1 MANDYRILDE
11 RDIKNFQAGNKL
23 SVTEI
28 DNKVTYE
35 HIGEPPNKLPLQEQ
49 ALEYGGSFDITVP
62 SVYDSTGHVKSET
75 TYSFKMPDK
84 VDTSNGLTKDI
95 FGDMDNNPVSKKEE
109 NNKIIYYHDDKTI
122 TNSTPASVT
131 ELTYGGEFSV
141 TALSAADG
149 YGHVT
154 EQKTYKF
161 KMPAA
166 PSGPTADTSGFL
178 KKENFKNTEPI
189 LVSTTDGNVTYSHK
203 TISQGSD
210 NPNTVS
216 LNYGENFSF
225 SALSAAD
232 SYGHAN
238 QETTYTFKMPNK
250 PTIPTLKDEVTNTY
264 YYSANPLQALAK
276 EFDTPKDLAKTS
288 VCFITF
294 YGGAGYKSESDNST
308 KMIFP
313 GIFTLPFATYG
324 HTMSEMEYPISVLKF
339 EKTNSTISEV
349 QKAWHSNITIQ
360 LNTRTNEKGEQEVY
374 LHITFPINMF
384 ERIDIMGF

>member
-23 SVTEI
+23 NVTEI

-35 HIGEPPNKLPLQEQ
+35 HIGEPPNKLPSKEKV
-49 ALEYGGSFDITVP
+49 LEYGGSFDITVP

-75 TYSFKMPDK
+75 TYSFIMPEK
-84 VDTSNGLTKDI
+84 VDASGYLTIDNFDADAPISVDKQNGNVTYSHNTISQTPKNSNTTSLN
-95 FGDMDNNPVSKKEE
+95 
-109 NNKIIYYHDDKTI
+109 
-122 TNSTPASVT
+122 
-131 ELTYGGEFSV
+131 YGQTFSFS
-141 TALSAADG
+141 ALSGADS
-149 YGHVT
+149 YGHAN
-154 EQKTYKF
+154 EKTTYTF
-161 KMPAA
+161 QMPAA
-166 PSGPTADTSGFL
+166 PSGPAVNTSGFL

-203 TISQGSD
+203 TISQGSN

-250 PTIPTLKDEVTNTY
+250 PTIPSLKDEVTNTY
-264 YYSANPLQALAK
+264 YYSANQLRALAT
-276 EFDTPKDLAKTS
+276 EFDTPEDLAKTS

-294 YGGAGYKSESDNST
+294 YGGAGYKSESNDST

-313 GIFTLPFATYG
+313 GIFTLPFATYD
-324 HTMSEMEYPISVLKF
+324 HTMNKMTYPLSVLQF

-349 QKAWHSNITIQ
+349 QKAWYSEITIQ
-360 LNTRTNEKGEQEVY
+360 LGTRMNEEGVSEVY
-374 LHITFPINMF
+374 LHITFPINIF
-384 ERIDIMGF
+384 DRIDIMGF